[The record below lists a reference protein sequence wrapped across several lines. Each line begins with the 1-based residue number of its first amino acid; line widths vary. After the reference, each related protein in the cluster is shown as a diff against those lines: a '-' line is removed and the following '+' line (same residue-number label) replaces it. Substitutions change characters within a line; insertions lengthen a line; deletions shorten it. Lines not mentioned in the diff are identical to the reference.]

1 MVVFW
6 LVKSPLKVMPSQS
19 SSNDTVFLFLFRQK
33 MATRRAPKER
43 VIIEEIRF
51 FLDPNYKEVFTSFDL
66 TSDLKFDQPIPDISI
81 EKNDLLV
88 AICGEDVRGWS
99 IEKIRTRIQ
108 KQKQLAPTRYE
119 EGPWYSMGNIEVTD
133 FSLTCIR
140 SRSVNQ
146 AIANNLLDKKKVTY

>member
-6 LVKSPLKVMPSQS
+6 LLKSSLKVVLSQS
-19 SSNDTVFLFLFRQK
+19 SSNDIVFLFLFRQK

-88 AICGEDVRGWS
+88 GICGEDVRGWS

-108 KQKQLAPTRYE
+108 KQKQLAPTQY
-119 EGPWYSMGNIEVTD
+119 
-133 FSLTCIR
+133 
-140 SRSVNQ
+140 
-146 AIANNLLDKKKVTY
+146 